1 MFIGFLQVKKYK
13 GGEMMEDLV
22 MYLYSNGDL
31 YLMIARIFVFLFLL
45 LGLSC
50 ILASIR
56 GLRI

>member
-1 MFIGFLQVKKYK
+1 MFLQDKKYK